1 MKRWKKT
8 LCTVLSICL
17 VFSLFTGT
25 GFASEAAE
33 THGALR
39 NGALSED
46 TDGWDV
52 SGGLPLTT
60 DDNAEAGYKIADGEN
75 GARHLSIWNK
85 STESKTFSMTQT
97 IANLAAGS
105 YTARLE
111 SVGNSLTKHNLI
123 LKAHNE
129 IGRAH
134 V

>member
-123 LKAHNE
+123 Q